1 MEKAIIVKLHK
12 DFEQSVYKEEN
23 AGMEFWLAR
32 DLQNLLGY
40 TKWENFAKVI
50 EKAKTACK
58 TSGFEPLDHFPDIRK
73 MVDIGL
79 GAKREIED
87 IALTSS
93 QAVKENPNWICR
105 QEILKNAKVIYA
117 A

>member
-23 AGMEFWLAR
+23 TGMEFWLAR

-58 TSGFEPLDHFPDIRK
+58 TSGFEPSDHFPDIRK
-73 MVDIGL
+73 MVRFDHF
-79 GAKREIED
+79 AYARKMVNPNPRED
-87 IALTSS
+87 I
-93 QAVKENPNWICR
+93 K
-105 QEILKNAKVIYA
+105 KVERRLIVEQKKLNKA
-117 A
+117 EPLD

>member
-23 AGMEFWLAR
+23 TGMEFWLAR

-40 TKWENFAKVI
+40 SQWRSFESVI
-50 EKAKTACK
+50 DKAITACK
-58 TSGFEPLDHFPDIRK
+58 NAGLNPDDHFARTRK
-73 MVDIGL
+73 MVDLGS

-87 IALTSS
+87 VALT
-93 QAVKENPNWICR
+93 R
-105 QEILKNAKVIYA
+105 YIY
-117 A
+117 